1 MIHYVF
7 DLDDTVIL
15 HKNQIYTSLFIYDWI
30 HEDKELTHYLANCKG
45 FKYIYTNGNLKH
57 ALSVLEKMKIRDQF
71 KKVYSRD
78 TIKYMKPDK
87 RSIQDVHN
95 DISSIDKGPKVILF
109 FDDQLANLQ
118 MASDMG
124 WYTIWIHPQYSISA
138 KYNYVNLAFGNIKD
152 ALSFLEKRI

>member
-7 DLDDTVIL
+7 DLDDTLVL

-30 HEDKELTHYLANCKG
+30 HEDKELTHALDNCKG
-45 FKYIYTNGNLKH
+45 MKYIYTNGTLGH
-57 ALSVLEKMKIRDQF
+57 AIGIIEKMKIRDKF

-78 TIKYMKPDK
+78 TIEYMKPHE
-87 RSIQDVHN
+87 RSVQDVHN

-109 FDDQLANLQ
+109 FDDRLENLE
-118 MASDMG
+118 MAAAQG
-124 WYTIWIHPQYSISA
+124 WYTIWIHPQYSNHA
-138 KYNYVNLAFGNIKD
+138 QYNYVNLAFGNIKD